1 MAFRT
6 DLACESIEHPQD
18 LRNHA
23 GICTTKRNIGGF
35 SIDCVEVQTAQA
47 AAALG
52 KPCGTYCTMTLD
64 PLTRRESDAF
74 TQAVD
79 NLAAILTELLP
90 KQAQPDAPILV
101 IGLGN
106 RAITPDAV
114 GPLTVEHILVTRHL
128 RRQLPEQFADW
139 RSVSAAAVGVLGQT
153 GVEAAEF
160 TRGLCDTL
168 GPCAIIAVDALAA
181 GELSHLARTLQVTDA
196 GIVPGSGV
204 GNARAAFNQQTFGV
218 PVIAIG
224 LPTVV
229 DGASLLWRAQQDG
242 ACSAALEEL
251 STPVFVTPR
260 EIDQQVRDAAK
271 VIGYAINRA
280 LQPQLSL
287 SDLDLLLS

>member
-6 DLACESIEHPQD
+6 DLACEAMEHSNA
-18 LRNHA
+18 LREHT
-23 GICTTKRNIGGF
+23 GICKTSRTIGGF
-35 SIDCVEVQTAQA
+35 TIDCVEVQTAQA
-47 AAALG
+47 ADALG

-74 TQAVD
+74 AHAVD
-79 NLAAILTELLP
+79 SLAAILTELLP
-90 KQAQPDAPILV
+90 KQAQSDAPILV

-128 RRQLPEQFADW
+128 RRQLPEQFSDW

-168 GPCAIIAVDALAA
+168 HPAAIIAVDALAA

-204 GNARAAFNQQTFGV
+204 GNARAAFNEQTFGV
-218 PVIAIG
+218 PVIAVG

-242 ACSAALEEL
+242 ACSAALDEL

-287 SDLDLLLS
+287 PDLDLLLS